1 MPERQEADFLHE
13 IAFNE
18 PSNCADGITQM
29 WATGAESIDWIRSY
43 LLRHVRPHLLRSMA
57 SKATLRAKP
66 EGERALK
73 SHSAANQQHF
83 AADVITLGNAHEVDA
98 AGRLGRRSG
107 AAERD

>member
-1 MPERQEADFLHE
+1 MRAVE
-13 IAFNE
+13 
-18 PSNCADGITQM
+18 
-29 WATGAESIDWIRSY
+29 AESIVWIRS
-43 LLRHVRPHLLRSMA
+43 LRGMCAHTCCVPLA
-57 SKATLRAKP
+57 GKATLRAKP